1 MATCGEVLAHLLE
14 AYGIDTAFG
23 IPGTH
28 TIELYRGL
36 PQTRIRHFTGRHEQG
51 LGFMADGFAR
61 VTGRP
66 AVCITVS
73 GPGALN
79 IATAMSQA
87 KQDSVPMLVISADN
101 KTWQRG
107 KGEGRLHETRNL
119 EAAMAECSVWN
130 HTLMRAADLPWVLAH
145 AFAIFHSQR
154 PGPVHIAI
162 PVDVIT
168 EPADDVALDA
178 WPLPHRPTAD
188 LHALRDAAV
197 LLDAAHRPVIALG
210 GGAVDAADAVVALAE
225 TVDAPVTTT
234 HNAKGI
240 LPTNHPL
247 HVGGSPSAQPIRVLY
262 READVI
268 LGVGTEFGET
278 DYDFFFDG
286 ELELGGKL
294 IRVDIDPAQ
303 LQRNAIPNVAI
314 RADARLAMEGLLP
327 LISNSRQREVSGQV
341 RTAQVREGL
350 RALEHPGYQQFLDV
364 IQDTLPGAVLIG
376 DSTQPAYFAAAQYN
390 APAPRR
396 FASAATGYGTLGFAL
411 PCAFGAKLGKPELP
425 VVALMGDGGM
435 QFTLNELASGVEAQL
450 AVVVIVW
457 NNEGYDMIA
466 QDFREAGMDPIGCDI
481 YTPDFVKIAEGYGC
495 AAARATNIAE
505 LTSQL
510 QDAQAR
516 TFPTVI
522 EVMEQDFIGTS
533 ATHPQQNPAQRL

>member
-36 PQTRIRHFTGRHEQG
+36 PQTRIRHFTARHEQG

-73 GPGALN
+73 GPGAMN

-107 KGEGRLHETRNL
+107 MGEGRLHETRNL
-119 EAAMAECSVWN
+119 QAAMAECSVWN
-130 HTLMRAADLPWVLAH
+130 HTLMRAADLPRVLAH
-145 AFAIFHSQR
+145 AFTIFSSER

-162 PVDVIT
+162 PVDVIMAA
-168 EPADDVALDA
+168 ADDVALDA
-178 WPLPHRPTAD
+178 WPLPGRPGANPVV
-188 LHALRDAAV
+188 LADAAA
-197 LLDAAHRPVIALG
+197 LLDAARRPVIALG
-210 GGAVDAADAVVALAE
+210 GGAVDAAQAVVALAE
-225 TVDAPVTTT
+225 ALDAPVTTT

-240 LPTNHPL
+240 LPGDHPL
-247 HVGGSPSAQPIRVLY
+247 HVGGSPSASPIRDLY
-262 READVI
+262 LQADVI
-268 LGVGTEFGET
+268 LGIGTEFGET

-286 ELELGGKL
+286 GFGLGGKL

-303 LQRNAIPNVAI
+303 LQRNAIPSIAI
-314 RADARLAMEGLLP
+314 HSDARLAIESLLP
-327 LISNSRQREVSGQV
+327 LVAENVRREVSGKD
-341 RTAQVREGL
+341 RTARVRDAL
-350 RALEHPGYQQFLDV
+350 RTLDHPGYQQFLDV

-376 DSTQPAYFAAAQYN
+376 DSTQPAYFAAAQYS

-425 VVALMGDGGM
+425 VVALVGDGGM
-435 QFTLNELASGVEAQL
+435 QFTLNELASGVEAEL
-450 AVVVIVW
+450 AVAVIVW
-457 NNEGYDMIA
+457 NNECYDMIA
-466 QDFREAGMDPIGCDI
+466 QDFREAGMEPIGCDI

-495 AAARATNIAE
+495 AAARATTIAE
-505 LTSQL
+505 LKRHL
-510 QDAQAR
+510 LEAQTR
-516 TFPTVI
+516 DFPTVI
-522 EVMEQDFIGTS
+522 EVMERDFI
-533 ATHPQQNPAQRL
+533 